1 MIFPTRDATLAFAGV
16 LQPLYWVHQVA
27 AHGES
32 TPPRLQYSI
41 NTVLNLDPASVEAVY
56 GKTEHL
62 QDGLNL
68 IQQFLSGAQKP
79 IKLDRMEQNLIM
91 RYTGQ
96 VLRLG
101 SRLQSRQIIA
111 TQLAKGLRGV
121 PRTAVEDDSEGLLR
135 EQVEALAK
143 LYTVH
148 ISPMSPRVMV
158 NGQPTYLRNHQFVSD
173 IRCQLLAA
181 LRSAVLW
188 HQCGGRFWHLL
199 FFRSFL
205 LKHAKALSTVP
216 AKPPSSP
223 TE

>member
-1 MIFPTRDATLAFAGV
+1 MMIFPTRDATLAFAGV
-16 LQPLYWVHQVA
+16 LQPLYWVHQIA

-32 TPPRLQYSI
+32 NAERLQYSI
-41 NTVLNLDPASVEAVY
+41 DTILNLDPPSVDAVY
-56 GKTEHL
+56 GKAPQL
-62 QDGLNL
+62 GDGLGL
-68 IQQFLSGAQKP
+68 LQQFLQGAQKP

-101 SRLQSRQIIA
+101 SRLQARRSVA
-111 TQLAKGLRGV
+111 NQLAKGLRAI
-121 PRTAVEDDSEGLLR
+121 PRSAMDNNHDALLR

-148 ISPMSPRVMV
+148 ISPLSPRVMV
-158 NGQPTYLRNHQFVSD
+158 NGQPTYLRNHQFVTD

-199 FFRSFL
+199 FFRGFL
-205 LKHAKALSTVP
+205 LRQAQKLSSET
-216 AKPPSSP
+216 
-223 TE
+223 